1 MPRYIPR
8 RYNFINRISDRLN
21 VSKWYVD
28 VLINPSWTPTKVILM
43 GMGGFST
50 ATTFLSGFST
60 WITIIISTKVVN
72 TMIFE
77 NVPEFVIYIAIA
89 FGVVA
94 TVVLQ
99 YFIDYEEYMRKK
111 DEAIKFSAKYVV
123 AGVCTAVTAVFVSY
137 IICFFGLDLS
147 GKTIDNCGLAFI
159 VCAAVS
165 AVATYV
171 VDAWLYHRIVDGTA
185 LRLWNK
191 GQEAIREA
199 AEQAAKDEELKALV
213 FRTVADKCKA
223 AGLVD
228 EEKIAMIAECITD
241 PEKQEATLDAL
252 IKAYKAKA

>member
-1 MPRYIPR
+1 M
-8 RYNFINRISDRLN
+8 
-21 VSKWYVD
+21 SKWYTD

-43 GMGGFST
+43 GIGGFST
-50 ATTFLSGFST
+50 ATTFASGLST
-60 WITIIISTKVVN
+60 WVAIVTSTKVVN

-89 FGVVA
+89 FGVIA

-99 YFIDYEEYMRKK
+99 YFIDFEEHMRKK
-111 DEAIKFSAKYVV
+111 NETLKFEAKYIV
-123 AGVCTAVTAVFVSY
+123 AGACTGVTAAFVSY
-137 IICFFGLDLS
+137 IICFFGLDLL
-147 GKTIDNCGLAFI
+147 GKTIDNIGLAFI
-159 VCAAVS
+159 VCAFCS

-171 VDAWLYHRIVDGTA
+171 IDAWLYHRIVDGTA

-191 GQEAIREA
+191 GQKAIREA
-199 AEQAAKDEELKALV
+199 AEQAAKDAEFRDLV

-223 AGLVD
+223 AGLTD

-252 IKAYKAKA
+252 IKAYKTKA